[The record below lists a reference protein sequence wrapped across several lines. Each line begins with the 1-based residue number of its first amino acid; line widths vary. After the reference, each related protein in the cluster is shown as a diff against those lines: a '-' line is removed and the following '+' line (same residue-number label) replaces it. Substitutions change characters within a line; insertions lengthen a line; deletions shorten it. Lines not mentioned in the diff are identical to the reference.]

1 MCDVVNLFLYL
12 YIVRYM
18 LYNVRVIILL
28 GELMLFSDH
37 F

>member
-18 LYNVRVIILL
+18 LYNVPITVYYWVN
-28 GELMLFSDH
+28 
-37 F
+37 

>member
-18 LYNVRVIILL
+18 LYDVRITVYYWVN
-28 GELMLFSDH
+28 
-37 F
+37 